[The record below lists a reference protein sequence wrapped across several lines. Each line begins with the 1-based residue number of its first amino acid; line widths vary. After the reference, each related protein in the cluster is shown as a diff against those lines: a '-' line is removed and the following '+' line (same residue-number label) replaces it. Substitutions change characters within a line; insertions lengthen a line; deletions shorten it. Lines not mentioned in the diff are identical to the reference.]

1 MNNRRQVR
9 SSQRWVEYFRRNE
22 ASLMVIPWERGIELS
37 PEEKRAVASSV
48 PEFQLGESSDGLRF
62 IEMAE
67 LHALRGGDVEY
78 VRALKLFIREEQRH
92 GRELGKVLDLAGIPR
107 INHSWSDAIFRWM
120 RHRCGLG
127 LSIAVLVTAEIIAKI
142 YYIAVR
148 EATTSVPIRR
158 LCDQILSDE
167 VEHIHFQCERLAILR
182 RNWPGVFI
190 KLTHAWHWLFMA
202 GTCVVVW
209 RKHRLL
215 LRRGGYGLFS
225 FCRAVF
231 AQLHVASGIMNPRNY
246 SWPVTAKQDPLVN
259 SPQKHDDAHGQIVRS
274 S

>member
-1 MNNRRQVR
+1 MKTRDEVW
-9 SSQRWVEYFRRNE
+9 SSQRWVKYFRSNA
-22 ASLMVIPWERGIELS
+22 ASLTVIPWELGIRLS
-37 PEEKRAVASSV
+37 PQERRAVESSV

-107 INHSWSDAIFRWM
+107 IKHSWSDAIFRWM

-127 LSIAVLVTAEIIAKI
+127 LSIAILVTAEIIAKI

-148 EATTSVPIRR
+148 EATTSAPIRR
-158 LCDQILSDE
+158 LCDQILQDE
-167 VEHIHFQCERLAILR
+167 VEHIFFQCERLAILR
-182 RNWPGVFI
+182 RHWPGFVI
-190 KLTHAWHWLFMA
+190 RLVHWWHWMFMA
-202 GTCVVVW
+202 GSCAVVW

-215 LRRGGYGLFS
+215 LRRGGYGFFS
-225 FCRAVF
+225 FCKAVF
-231 AQLHVASGIMNPRNY
+231 GELRESIQIMDPRSY
-246 SWPVTAKQDPLVN
+246 QWPPAVEKAALVN
-259 SPQKHDDAHGQIVRS
+259 SARKDEDAHAPIVRS